1 MTLLVG
7 LVLLV
12 GAAIGF
18 LAAWHWQRIKYEKV
32 LKILGNKIRATNSG
46 MSS

>member
-12 GAAIGF
+12 GAVIGF
-18 LAAWHWQRIKYEKV
+18 FIAWHWQRVKYEKV
-32 LKILGNKIRATNSG
+32 LKILGNKIHATNSS
-46 MSS
+46 MPS